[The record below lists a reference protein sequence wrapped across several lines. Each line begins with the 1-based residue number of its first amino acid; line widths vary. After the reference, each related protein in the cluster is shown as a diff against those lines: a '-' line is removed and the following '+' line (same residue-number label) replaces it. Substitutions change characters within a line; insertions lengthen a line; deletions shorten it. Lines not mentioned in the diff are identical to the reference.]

1 MPAARSSRI
10 ARGAR
15 DVDVA
20 RCVRAHRPLPARS
33 LLFGRRA
40 FEASPFFFFSFA
52 STVERERRSSD
63 ADGSRP
69 PPPRD
74 PPPPSPFP
82 GVGSAG
88 SASTAAPA
96 VWLRREPFDF
106 GLLPASC
113 LLPRVETAAGLAPI
127 QRRLLAAAS
136 PSPSDPARLVVTPEV
151 AARCV
156 GIPASSAPHVFAV
169 LASVV
174 PAEEPHPTSELRVE
188 PEPERDPTR
197 STPARCVVEVRELLL
212 FLFAQTFSRP
222 RAQSQLRE
230 SPGGGPLEADA
241 FALEAGYLGQGG
253 GPDSPTRE
261 RGSPGSPARGRPPG
275 SAGSRAGFGSPER
288 PAALGASPSGSP
300 GKVPGSDANEWA
312 TEALQRQFVLRHF
325 DAVCGLLSDDVD
337 GAPGEKDDD
346 AKNKNAETLGT
357 READALAFFFDVDD
371 DDRLSLNPGS
381 PGFGFAARTGLFRRD
396 GDRVSRASLRDWIVG
411 GLERGDAVERSH
423 SSGESPRGGASSSG
437 SGARSRSVVRVSGVH
452 KGTAVRRERDAP
464 RGSSAKV
471 DRCVDAVVYLLAPF
485 ERATIARCSGCVVVI
500 GACARA
506 LKVERCERVTIIAA
520 SRRVQAR
527 NVHECAFHLGVA
539 EPPLFVGDCRGNF
552 VAPYSTFYESL
563 ERHLA
568 IAGVSPRSAAWN
580 RPALVEVL
588 SGTPEP
594 TTGEASADGGFRA
607 AFETDPGRLR
617 GRVDALPASEFSP
630 FIVPFREDEEES
642 YECDEGGRDE
652 GGRDEGG
659 GGSNAPEASNASGE
673 ALDTRSRT
681 RPPPTQ
687 ANPFA
692 TPPEYVRALDEKVRS
707 VASLRA
713 ALRDAGLDEGVKRE
727 LQATIQAHFKE
738 WLLQS
743 GSMRQVYDLARIERG
758 E

>member
-1 MPAARSSRI
+1 MIPWWSPCCCDRSIIFWNWKHRAPKRPPEKNYHYRLPVSPIVINRSSDSAPRPRGRQCLPR
-10 ARGAR
+10 APPVSRGGPAMSTSRGAC
-15 DVDVA
+15 A
-20 RCVRAHRPLPARS
+20 LPARS
-33 LLFGRRA
+33 PAALSSSVGARSKR
-40 FEASPFFFFSFA
+40 
-52 STVERERRSSD
+52 RRSSS
-63 ADGSRP
+63 SRSHQRSNASVCRLTPTDRAP
-69 PPPRD
+69 PPHPRD

-197 STPARCVVEVRELLL
+197 SPPARCVVEVRELLL

-241 FALEAGYLGQGG
+241 FALEAGYLGQGQGG

-325 DAVCGLLSDDVD
+325 DAVCGLLSDDVVD

-346 AKNKNAETLGT
+346 AKNKNAETLGA

-411 GLERGDAVERSH
+411 GLECGDAAERSH
-423 SSGESPRGGASSSG
+423 SSGESPRGG
-437 SGARSRSVVRVSGVH
+437 R
-452 KGTAVRRERDAP
+452 
-464 RGSSAKV
+464 
-471 DRCVDAVVYLLAPF
+471 
-485 ERATIARCSGCVVVI
+485 III
-500 GACARA
+500 GLGRA
-506 LKVERCERVTIIAA
+506 L
-520 SRRVQAR
+520 
-527 NVHECAFHLGVA
+527 
-539 EPPLFVGDCRGNF
+539 
-552 VAPYSTFYESL
+552 
-563 ERHLA
+563 
-568 IAGVSPRSAAWN
+568 
-580 RPALVEVL
+580 
-588 SGTPEP
+588 
-594 TTGEASADGGFRA
+594 
-607 AFETDPGRLR
+607 
-617 GRVDALPASEFSP
+617 
-630 FIVPFREDEEES
+630 
-642 YECDEGGRDE
+642 
-652 GGRDEGG
+652 
-659 GGSNAPEASNASGE
+659 
-673 ALDTRSRT
+673 
-681 RPPPTQ
+681 
-687 ANPFA
+687 
-692 TPPEYVRALDEKVRS
+692 
-707 VASLRA
+707 
-713 ALRDAGLDEGVKRE
+713 
-727 LQATIQAHFKE
+727 
-738 WLLQS
+738 
-743 GSMRQVYDLARIERG
+743 
-758 E
+758 